1 MLIKKL
7 ISLCNKSKM
16 IQVYHTDT
24 IKYISDG
31 HVVYPIYQ
39 DFEFNSISLC
49 EIYDLDKDKVGHVD
63 LNGLPE
69 GVSGQD
75 NIEAEVQCTILPIQ
89 IYRSGEVLLALE
101 SASGISFIAK
111 KYLSPLS
118 DTDPDSISIYERHI
132 GKGFYYFVAKVG
144 LELAAIILPT
154 EILNDKFIEDIT
166 NFAGLCEETHI
177 RRGRHDG

>member
-7 ISLCNKSKM
+7 ISLCAKSKM
-16 IQVYHTDT
+16 IQVYHTDST
-24 IKYISDG
+24 KYISEG

-63 LNGLPE
+63 LRGLPE

-75 NIEAEVQCTILPIQ
+75 TIDAELQCTILPIQ
-89 IYRSGEVLLALE
+89 IYRNGELLLALE

-118 DTDPDSISIYERHI
+118 DTDQDTISLYERRI
-132 GKGFYYFVAKVG
+132 GKGFYFVAKVG
-144 LELAAIILPT
+144 FELAAIILPT
-154 EILNDKFIEDIT
+154 EILSDKYIEDIT
-166 NFAGLCEETHI
+166 HFAAICEKTHI
-177 RRGRHDG
+177 RRGRHDGE